1 MIQVVYI
8 IPRSS
13 QLNTTIFK
21 RMIWLMLKLP
31 DPSFF
36 YIVWPPGSIL
46 KNLLVRIPAAILLTT
61 IFLRNLPVITW
72 LHYTAVW
79 RRIIRFMLFNGKLRL
94 TLFWYKGRLWS
105 KNFKSKPYPIF
116 EFWFR
121 AIKTDFLPLLC
132 VRARNIHSVHAS
144 LAPQWRL
151 KSKNSKSRPHPKFK
165 FWSNII
171 WLASKGV
178 LILTHWSATRWNH
191 EISPNYK
198 NFSKVHHIHA
208 SKQFPRTV
216 RPKQSH
222 YELRLKLPTNHATLR
237 LGIVALITRT
247 SWDRGYA
254 LSQG

>member
-1 MIQVVYI
+1 M
-8 IPRSS
+8 
-13 QLNTTIFK
+13 
-21 RMIWLMLKLP
+21 
-31 DPSFF
+31 
-36 YIVWPPGSIL
+36 
-46 KNLLVRIPAAILLTT
+46 
-61 IFLRNLPVITW
+61 
-72 LHYTAVW
+72 
-79 RRIIRFMLFNGKLRL
+79 
-94 TLFWYKGRLWS
+94 
-105 KNFKSKPYPIF
+105 
-116 EFWFR
+116 
-121 AIKTDFLPLLC
+121 
-132 VRARNIHSVHAS
+132 HAS

-165 FWSNII
+165 FWSNTIKVDLLPLPCVRARNIHCVHASVAPQWKLKSKNSNCKPHPKFKFWSNII

-178 LILTHWSATRWNH
+178 RILTHWSATRWNH

-222 YELRLKLPTNHATLR
+222 YELRLKLPTNHSAARCWLVACFIWQWWARLNSFVSKNHATLR

>member
-1 MIQVVYI
+1 MEEEIFSFSELNDRLSVQSARI
-8 IPRSS
+8 DFSHKRSFS
-13 QLNTTIFK
+13 YFLSKQH
-21 RMIWLMLKLP
+21 
-31 DPSFF
+31 
-36 YIVWPPGSIL
+36 
-46 KNLLVRIPAAILLTT
+46 
-61 IFLRNLPVITW
+61 IFLGTIKILRIAFWIITVSTKACG
-72 LHYTAVW
+72 TAVW
-79 RRIIRFMLFNGKLRL
+79 RRIIRFKLFNGKLHL

-132 VRARNIHSVHAS
+132 VRARNIHCVHAS
-144 LAPQWRL
+144 VAPQWKL
-151 KSKNSKSRPHPKFK
+151 KSKNSNCKPHPKFK